1 MNAKQD
7 VPRAPRKIFTS
18 GLRWSRWLLWSACLP
33 CWIGCEGDAA
43 SPGSVQSSSASPAA
57 DAPQASGESGPVA
70 GSPAPAEPAPS
81 RVAEE
86 PPVGAAPPLVTAREP
101 GSGTLDSSSDA
112 GAAPAS
118 ESPPAAEEG
127 PAPAE
132 PPAFQPCPRDGSA
145 CAILPLGDSITFGEG
160 SSGGGYRVEL
170 FRQAV
175 QASQRIT
182 FIGTAPPNGPTDV
195 AGQPFPRAH
204 QGHQGF
210 VINGGGFSPTA
221 SLSLVLNDAL
231 PVLEPHIVLL
241 MAGTNDINGNNNLVQ
256 APARLIGLLDQIELS
271 EPEALVVVA
280 QLTPTRDAVLNARI
294 EAFNAAIAEQLGAL
308 AAAGRH
314 VAVVDMYTPFVQTP
328 DYQNALFFDR
338 LHPNDAGYAVMAGV
352 WYESI
357 RALLPSAAGASQ

>member
-1 MNAKQD
+1 MNAKHD
-7 VPRAPRKIFTS
+7 ARSASPKTPTP
-18 GLRWSRWLLWSACLP
+18 GLQWPRWLLLCASLP
-33 CWIGCEGDAA
+33 CWAGCTADA
-43 SPGSVQSSSASPAA
+43 SDSVESSSASPVA
-57 DAPQASGESGPVA
+57 DAPRASGESDA
-70 GSPAPAEPAPS
+70 GGGSSASAAPAPS
-81 RVAEE
+81 RVSEL
-86 PPVGAAPPLVTAREP
+86 PQGGAAPPLATAPEL
-101 GSGTLDSSSDA
+101 GSSALDPSGDA

-118 ESPPAAEEG
+118 DGPADAEGE
-127 PAPAE
+127 PAPAD
-132 PPAFQPCPRDGSA
+132 PLAFQPCPPDGSA

-221 SLSLVLNDAL
+221 SLSLVLDDAL
-231 PVLEPHIVLL
+231 PVLDPHIVLL
-241 MAGTNDINGNNNLVQ
+241 MAGTNDVNGNNDLAR
-256 APARLIGLLDQIELS
+256 APARLVGLLDQIDAS
-271 EPEALVVVA
+271 DPEALVVVA

-294 EAFNAAIAEQLGAL
+294 EAFNAAIAVEVGGL
-308 AAAGRH
+308 AAARRH

-328 DYQNALFFDR
+328 DYQNALLFDR

-352 WYESI
+352 WYEAI
-357 RALLPSAAGASQ
+357 RTLLPSAAGASQ

>member
-1 MNAKQD
+1 MNAKQRR
-7 VPRAPRKIFTS
+7 VGRTAQGFRAEVEVAA
-18 GLRWSRWLLWSACLP
+18 WLLLAACLP

-43 SPGSVQSSSASPAA
+43 SPGSVQAPSASPAV
-57 DAPQASGESGPVA
+57 DAPQGSGESEPAG
-70 GSPAPAEPAPS
+70 GSPVSAGPS
-81 RVAEE
+81 PSPVPEQ
-86 PPVGAAPPLVTAREP
+86 PPSGAAPPLATAPEYGSSAL
-101 GSGTLDSSSDA
+101 GSGDA

-118 ESPPAAEEG
+118 EDPPAAEEP

-132 PPAFQPCPRDGSA
+132 PPGFQPCPADGSA

-170 FRQAV
+170 FRQAM

-195 AGQPFPRAH
+195 AGQPFPKAH

-210 VINGGGFSPTA
+210 VIDGGGFSPTA
-221 SLSLVLNDAL
+221 SLSLVLDDAL
-231 PVLEPHIVLL
+231 PVLQSHIVLL
-241 MAGTNDINGNNNLVQ
+241 MAGTNDVNGNNNLMQ
-256 APARLIGLLDQIELS
+256 APARLIGLLDQIDLA
-271 EPEALVVVA
+271 EPDALVVVA

-294 EAFNAAIAEQLGAL
+294 ETFNTAIAEQIGAL

-328 DYQNALFFDR
+328 DYQNALLVDR

-352 WYESI
+352 WYEAI
-357 RALLPSAAGASQ
+357 RAHLPSAAGASQ